1 MNHPVSVLE
10 RIQSPAD
17 LKALSEAELEQLA
30 AEMRSELIDVVGRR
44 SAHFASNLGVVELCL
59 ALHLTFDFTRDR
71 LIWDTGHQIYPHKLI
86 TGRAA
91 RLHTI
96 RTKGGLMGYPNP
108 AESPF
113 DLFMTGHAGCS
124 PSTALGLKVGD
135 EIAGNSDRHAVAVI
149 GDGALPS
156 GIVFEA
162 FNHASGLKKKL
173 LVILN
178 DNKMSICPRVG
189 GLADYLDR
197 ARMSSTYN
205 DWNKRVKSLLPNIPL
220 VGEHAERWL
229 QQFKDA
235 IKASLHHGM
244 LFEELGFVYLGPIDG
259 HDLKTLR
266 VYLERVKAMDGPVLL
281 HILTNKG
288 HGFEPAV
295 KDPVKFHAPAPF
307 QKAGDGI
314 VPLKTSSSR
323 TYTDAV
329 SDALF
334 EACRRDP
341 KVAVITAAMCEGNKL
356 QKIRETFPA
365 QFFDVGICESHAV
378 AFAAGMAKAGARPVV
393 DIYSTFLQ
401 RSYDQIFQEVALQD
415 LPVVFCLDRAGLV
428 GADGPTHHGTYDL
441 AYMRVFPNMVVMA
454 PGDEKDLAPMFDFAL
469 AHTSPVALRYPR
481 ANLETIEREVQPV
494 ELGQAEILE
503 WETDGMLAGLR
514 RDGRHLPAGGRA
526 AARAVRPAGRR
537 GQRPVRQAARSR
549 DDRQGDRG
557 VRVRADG
564 RGGLPDGRLRLGGA
578 RGGQR
583 RRAAHPPR
591 PPARPARPLRDARR
605 ARRAARRG
613 RPGRRRA
620 SPGPPSTWRSP
631 PAGPTREREV
641 GTNGQGRHHSKV
653 ILAMAAQRITRP
665 ISSLVRSPGGPAAG
679 PRPRPS
685 LSLR

>member
-1 MNHPVSVLE
+1 MNQPNSILG
-10 RIQSPAD
+10 RIHSPAD
-17 LKALSEAELEQLA
+17 LKALSEPELQQLA
-30 AEMRSELIDVVGRR
+30 AEIRAELIGVVGRR

-59 ALHLTFDFTRDR
+59 ALHLTFDFTQDR

-86 TGRAA
+86 TGRAE

-113 DLFMTGHAGCS
+113 DLFMTGHAGCA

-135 EIAGNSDRHAVAVI
+135 ELAGAADRHAVAVI

-189 GLADYLDR
+189 GLAEYLDR
-197 ARMSSTYN
+197 ARMSSTFH
-205 DWNKRVKSLLPNIPL
+205 DWNKRVKWLLPNIPF
-220 VGEHAERWL
+220 VGEHAERWF

-259 HDLKTLR
+259 HDLQTLR
-266 VYLERVKAMDGPVLL
+266 SYLERVKAMEGPVLL
-281 HILTNKG
+281 HVLTNKG
-288 HGFEPAV
+288 HGFEPAM

-307 QKAGDGI
+307 QKAGNGI
-314 VPLKTSSSR
+314 VPLKTSTSR
-323 TYTDAV
+323 SYTDAV

-334 EACRRDP
+334 EACASDP

-356 QKIRETFPA
+356 QRIRERYPN

-378 AFAAGMAKAGARPVV
+378 AFAAGMAKTGARPIV

-401 RSYDQIFQEVALQD
+401 RSYDQIFQEVALQN

-428 GADGPTHHGTYDL
+428 GADGPTHHGAYDL
-441 AYMRVFPNMVVMA
+441 ASLRVFPNLVVMA
-454 PGDEKDLAPMFDFAL
+454 PGDEKDIRPMFAFAL
-469 AHTSPVALRYPR
+469 AHHSPVALRYPR
-481 ANLETIEREVQPV
+481 ANLDTIEREVQPV

-503 WETDGMLAGLR
+503 WETDGLLLACGAMVGTCLRVAERLRHLYGLRVGVVNARFIKPLDRETLTKAIEECGFVLTVEEGCLMGGFGSAVLEAANEAGLPTAHVR
-514 RDGRHLPAGGRA
+514 RLGLPDRYVLHAERDEQLAEVGLDVEGVTRA
-526 AARAVRPAGRR
+526 ALDLARAVGM
-537 GQRPVRQAARSR
+537 S
-549 DDRQGDRG
+549 
-557 VRVRADG
+557 
-564 RGGLPDGRLRLGGA
+564 LPE
-578 RGGQR
+578 
-583 RRAAHPPR
+583 P
-591 PPARPARPLRDARR
+591 
-605 ARRAARRG
+605 
-613 RPGRRRA
+613 
-620 SPGPPSTWRSP
+620 
-631 PAGPTREREV
+631 
-641 GTNGQGRHHSKV
+641 
-653 ILAMAAQRITRP
+653 
-665 ISSLVRSPGGPAAG
+665 VRSPLS
-679 PRPRPS
+679 S
-685 LSLR
+685 LSVVRSP

>member
-10 RIQSPAD
+10 RIQSPTD

-59 ALHLTFDFTRDR
+59 ALHLSFDFTRDR

-86 TGRAA
+86 TGRAS

-135 EIAGNSDRHAVAVI
+135 EVAGAADRHAVAVI

-173 LVILN
+173 LVVLN

-205 DWNKRVKSLLPNIPL
+205 DWNRRVKSLLPNIPL

-229 QQFKDA
+229 QHFKDG

-244 LFEELGFVYLGPIDG
+244 LFEELGLVYLGPIDG

-266 VYLERVKAMDGPVLL
+266 VYLERVKALDGPVLL

-307 QKAGDGI
+307 QPNGNGV

-323 TYTDAV
+323 AYTDAV
-329 SDALF
+329 SDTLF
-334 EACRRDP
+334 QACRRDA

-356 QKIRETFPA
+356 QKIRDTFPA

-401 RSYDQIFQEVALQD
+401 RSYDQIFQEVALQN
-415 LPVVFCLDRAGLV
+415 LPVVFCIDRAGLV

-441 AYMRVFPNMVVMA
+441 AYMRIFPNMVVMA
-454 PGDEKDLAPMFDFAL
+454 PADEKELAPMFDFAL
-469 AHTSPVALRYPR
+469 AHSSPVALRYPR

-503 WETDGMLAGLR
+503 WETDGMLLACGSMVGSCLRVAARMHERYGLRVGVVNARFVKPLDRVTIAKAIEECGFVLTVEEGCLMGGFGSAVLEAANEAGLPTDHVR
-514 RDGRHLPAGGRA
+514 RL
-526 AARAVRPAGRR
+526 
-537 GQRPVRQAARSR
+537 
-549 DDRQGDRG
+549 
-557 VRVRADG
+557 
-564 RGGLPDGRLRLGGA
+564 GLPDRYVMHAEREEQLAEVGLDVEGIT
-578 RGGQR
+578 
-583 RRAAHPPR
+583 RAALNLAIATGWSQP
-591 PPARPARPLRDARR
+591 D
-605 ARRAARRG
+605 
-613 RPGRRRA
+613 
-620 SPGPPSTWRSP
+620 
-631 PAGPTREREV
+631 RET
-641 GTNGQGRHHSKV
+641 GTNGKPAVKAASGPGPEQG
-653 ILAMAAQRITRP
+653 ILAGNEPFCAR
-665 ISSLVRSPGGPAAG
+665 
-679 PRPRPS
+679 
-685 LSLR
+685 

>member
-1 MNHPVSVLE
+1 MNHPDSVLG

-17 LKALSEAELEQLA
+17 LKDLSEAELEQLA
-30 AEMRSELIDVVGRR
+30 AEMRSELIGVVGRR

-59 ALHLTFDFTRDR
+59 ALHLSFDFTQDR

-135 EIAGNSDRHAVAVI
+135 EIAGAPDRHAVAVI

-162 FNHASGLKKKL
+162 FNHASGLRKKL

-266 VYLERVKAMDGPVLL
+266 GYLERVKALDGPVLL

-307 QKAGDGI
+307 QKAGNGV

-323 TYTDAV
+323 AYTDAV
-329 SDALF
+329 SDTLF

-356 QKIRETFPA
+356 QKIRDTFPG

-401 RSYDQIFQEVALQD
+401 RSYDQIFQEVALQN

-428 GADGPTHHGTYDL
+428 GADGPTHHGIV
-441 AYMRVFPNMVVMA
+441 R
-454 PGDEKDLAPMFDFAL
+454 PGLSASLPQSWSSWRRATRRTSRRCS
-469 AHTSPVALRYPR
+469 TSPCGIRRRWPCATHGPTSRPSSVRSSPSSWARPR
-481 ANLETIEREVQPV
+481 FSS
-494 ELGQAEILE
+494 
-503 WETDGMLAGLR
+503 
-514 RDGRHLPAGGRA
+514 GRPTACSWP
-526 AARAVRPAGRR
+526 AARWSEAACVRPSGWSSGTACGSAWSTPGSSSRWI
-537 GQRPVRQAARSR
+537 RSR
-549 DDRQGDRG
+549 S
-557 VRVRADG
+557 
-564 RGGLPDGRLRLGGA
+564 
-578 RGGQR
+578 
-583 RRAAHPPR
+583 
-591 PPARPARPLRDARR
+591 ARR
-605 ARRAARRG
+605 
-613 RPGRRRA
+613 
-620 SPGPPSTWRSP
+620 SRS
-631 PAGPTREREV
+631 AD
-641 GTNGQGRHHSKV
+641 
-653 ILAMAAQRITRP
+653 
-665 ISSLVRSPGGPAAG
+665 SS
-679 PRPRPS
+679 
-685 LSLR
+685 

>member
-1 MNHPVSVLE
+1 MQHPDSVLG

-17 LKALSEAELEQLA
+17 LKGLSEAELAHLA
-30 AEMRSELIDVVGRR
+30 GEMRSELIDVVGRR

-91 RLHTI
+91 QLKTI

-113 DLFMTGHAGCS
+113 DLFMTGHAGCA

-135 EIAGNSDRHAVAVI
+135 DLAGASHRHAVAVI

-197 ARMSSTYN
+197 ARMSATYA
-205 DWNKRVKSLLPNIPL
+205 DWNKRMKWLLPNIPL
-220 VGEHAERWL
+220 VGEHAERL
-229 QQFKDA
+229 FQQFKDA

-266 VYLERVKAMDGPVLL
+266 SYLERVKAMEGPVLL

-307 QKAGDGI
+307 HQAGDGI

-329 SDALF
+329 SDTLF
-334 EACRRDP
+334 AACQRDRS
-341 KVAVITAAMCEGNKL
+341 VAVITAAMCEGNKL
-356 QKIRETFPA
+356 QRIRESFPN

-378 AFAAGMAKAGARPVV
+378 AFAAGMAKTGARPVV

-401 RSYDQIFQEVALQD
+401 RSYDQIFQEVALQN

-428 GADGPTHHGTYDL
+428 GADGPTHHGAYDL
-441 AYMRVFPNMVVMA
+441 AYLRVFPNMVVLA
-454 PGDEKDLAPMFDFAL
+454 PGDEKDIAPMFDFAL
-469 AHTSPVALRYPR
+469 QHDAPVAMRYPR
-481 ANLETIEREVQPV
+481 ANLDTIERDVQPV

-503 WETDGMLAGLR
+503 WETDGMLLACGAMVGTCLRVAERLRQAYGLRVGVVNARFIKPIDRETIAKAIEECSFVLTVEEGCLMGGFGSAVLEAANDAGLPTAHVR
-514 RDGRHLPAGGRA
+514 RLGLPDRYVLHAEREEQLAEVGLDVEGVTRAALA
-526 AARAVRPAGRR
+526 AARAAGMPVPELGKLKGVLAGRPA
-537 GQRPVRQAARSR
+537 
-549 DDRQGDRG
+549 
-557 VRVRADG
+557 
-564 RGGLPDGRLRLGGA
+564 
-578 RGGQR
+578 
-583 RRAAHPPR
+583 
-591 PPARPARPLRDARR
+591 
-605 ARRAARRG
+605 
-613 RPGRRRA
+613 A
-620 SPGPPSTWRSP
+620 S
-631 PAGPTREREV
+631 A
-641 GTNGQGRHHSKV
+641 
-653 ILAMAAQRITRP
+653 L
-665 ISSLVRSPGGPAAG
+665 
-679 PRPRPS
+679 
-685 LSLR
+685 

>member
-1 MNHPVSVLE
+1 MLPPDSLLG
-10 RIQSPAD
+10 RIHSPAD
-17 LKALSEAELEQLA
+17 LKGLGDAELAQLA
-30 AEMRSELIDVVGRR
+30 DEMRSQLIGVVGRR

-59 ALHLTFDFTRDR
+59 ALHLTFDFASDR
-71 LIWDTGHQIYPHKLI
+71 LIWDTGHQVYPHKLI
-86 TGRAA
+86 TGRAD
-91 RLHTI
+91 RISTI
-96 RTKGGLMGYPNP
+96 RTRGGLMGYPNP
-108 AESPF
+108 AESAF
-113 DLFMTGHAGCS
+113 DLFMTGHAGCA

-135 EIAGNSDRHAVAVI
+135 ELVGETQRHSVAVI

-205 DWNKRVKSLLPNIPL
+205 DWNKRVKWLLPNIPL
-220 VGEHAERWL
+220 VGEHAERLL

-266 VYLERVKAMDGPVLL
+266 SYLERVKAMDGPVLL

-307 QKAGDGI
+307 QQAANGI

-329 SDALF
+329 SDTLYA
-334 EACRRDP
+334 ACERDP

-356 QKIRETFPA
+356 QRIRETFPT

-378 AFAAGMAKAGARPVV
+378 AFAAGMARAGARPVV

-401 RSYDQIFQEVALQD
+401 RSYDQIFQEVALQN

-428 GADGPTHHGTYDL
+428 GADGPTHHGSYDL
-441 AYMRVFPNMVVMA
+441 AYLRVFPNMVVMA
-454 PGDEKDLAPMFDFAL
+454 PGDAKDIGPMFDFAL
-469 AHTSPVALRYPR
+469 AHDAPVALRYPR
-481 ANLETIEREVQPV
+481 ANLDIIERDVQPV

-503 WETDGMLAGLR
+503 WETDGMLLACGGMVGTCLRVAERLRNVYGLRIGVINARFIKPLDRDTIAKALEECAFVLTVEEGCLMGGFGSAVLEAASDAGLSTTHLR
-514 RDGRHLPAGGRA
+514 RI
-526 AARAVRPAGRR
+526 
-537 GQRPVRQAARSR
+537 
-549 DDRQGDRG
+549 
-557 VRVRADG
+557 
-564 RGGLPDGRLRLGGA
+564 GLPDRYVMHA
-578 RGGQR
+578 E
-583 RRAAHPPR
+583 
-591 PPARPARPLRDARR
+591 RDEQLA
-605 ARRAARRG
+605 
-613 RPGRRRA
+613 
-620 SPGPPSTWRSP
+620 
-631 PAGPTREREV
+631 EV
-641 GTNGQGRHHSKV
+641 GLDVDGVALAALDLARSVGLHVPDLTKV
-653 ILAMAAQRITRP
+653 KAATGAGTGAGSDRGLI
-665 ISSLVRSPGGPAAG
+665 AAN
-679 PRPRPS
+679 PTATA
-685 LSLR
+685 L